1 MRSARIQ
8 DRLRLLVV
16 PILSMLWVLATPAP
30 PVFSKTP
37 GEVHCYDL
45 TCHRVLTITETE
57 KLVGSTR
64 ILVASYYDDPRVD
77 RSNTGELTSSGE
89 KFEANNSTRAAS
101 SIFPDGTELLLWNP
115 LNGRATHVRVND
127 FGPFSSNRTLDL
139 TKGLAKQLDITRQ
152 GVTVLRVTVLAAP
165 PPGEP
170 NYRSLRIYP
179 KTRGYLGVYDEE
191 ALTDIAQKLVAE
203 SEGRKA
209 IKFADGAVVASIPLP
224 KRKPSPRFGPHDTV
238 RDTLGDTVRPVMD
251 VPEHLLDVSPPVILT
266 NSPPVELA
274 VSLAPALTRA
284 IDVQPLLN
292 SHEDAFGLARDAGTA
307 RFRFLN
313 LAGIAPARGAVW
325 NGRTGAPRNKLSL
338 NALLCLIAASLGL
351 VLLQRLNRRP
361 TIAVSARP
369 IRRPVEHPLSPFEE
383 SPKTGLRLVVP
394 VSEHPARSSIIGRD
408 LHVSGC
414 LISTNDVTIEGSIDG
429 DCLCR
434 HLAIKPSGKLTGDV
448 VAEEV
453 LIEGSVSGRVL
464 GKTVGLTSRAVVEG
478 DVGYCD
484 LIVERR
490 ATVEATIRKISR
502 EAWVI
507 SEAVD
512 RGAIDFL
519 GDPDRI

>member
-30 PVFSKTP
+30 PVLSKTP

-45 TCHRVLTITETE
+45 TCHRVLTIAETE

-77 RSNTGELTSSGE
+77 HSNTGELTSSGE

-115 LNGRATHVRVND
+115 LNGRTTHVRVND

-139 TKGLAKQLDITRQ
+139 TKGLANQLDIIRQ

-170 NYRSLRIYP
+170 TYRSLRMYP

-209 IKFADGAVVASIPLP
+209 IKFADAAVVASIPLP

-238 RDTLGDTVRPVMD
+238 RDTLGGTVQLVTD
-251 VPEHLLDVSPPVILT
+251 VPEHLFDVSPQVILT
-266 NSPPVELA
+266 SSSPVEVA
-274 VSLAPALTRA
+274 VLLAPALTRA
-284 IDVQPLLN
+284 IEVQPLLEADL
-292 SHEDAFGLARDAGTA
+292 HEDAFGLAQDVGSA
-307 RFRFLN
+307 RFNFLN
-313 LAGIAPARGAVW
+313 FAGIAPARRAVW
-325 NGRTGAPRNKLSL
+325 NGRTGAPQNKLSFITL
-338 NALLCLIAASLGL
+338 FCLVAASLGL
-351 VLLQRLNRRP
+351 VFLQRLNWP
-361 TIAVSARP
+361 TTIAASARR
-369 IRRPVEHPLSPFEE
+369 IRRPVEHPPSPFEE

-434 HLAIKPSGKLTGDV
+434 HLAIKPSGKLTGDI

-453 LIEGSVSGRVL
+453 LIEGSVRGRVL

-502 EAWVI
+502 EAWVV

-512 RGAIDFL
+512 QVL
-519 GDPDRI
+519 TVST